1 MKNKLGFTLIEL
13 LIVVLII
20 GILASFAL
28 AKYQLAVDKV
38 RYMKI
43 MENTRNLTNAISR
56 TLLVR
61 ENPTFNEI
69 DFDIPQNCVQ
79 ITDRSFSCD
88 NGTWGCLLMNSS
100 DYWLRCTDLRLN
112 ATYFSTIGKETPKNR
127 QFCYAHSTNIN
138 DRANRLCRAL
148 TNKEPPTGT
157 ERINIF
163 NGSTL
168 ESKWYRF

>member
-88 NGTWGCLLMNSS
+88 NGTWGCLLMLGS
-100 DYWLRCTDLRLN
+100 DYWVRCTDLEIN
-112 ATYFSTIGKETPKNR
+112 ATDFYTIGKETLYFR
-127 QFCYAHSTNIN
+127 HICYAHITNDD
-138 DRANRLCRAL
+138 DRANRLCKAM
-148 TNKEPPTGT
+148 TNKESTRQ

-163 NGSTL
+163 NGSSL
-168 ESKWYRF
+168 NSNEYRF